1 MNRFVSLIVLL
12 AMFCGDCFSMNVDQY
27 SNDSV
32 AKEAPKI
39 IEVTSGEKVFRDG
52 YTYLYDYKFDVRYT
66 GCEYVTVGV
75 EQEYSSY
82 YNVYHFYGPDTAH
95 VYVKN
100 LYANNR
106 VWIDISAEN
115 EFGSTKMTI
124 ELPPYNDNA
133 PKIIRVYGD
142 TITSGTIPPTY
153 NYSFMVDY
161 EGADYIQVGVE
172 QEFSYD
178 YSTFCVFEPKT
189 AHVTVKD
196 IQKREKAWIDISAEN
211 EFGSTKMTIELP
223 PYGNSESNGIEEVEV
238 GKDESVAKIAVYS
251 VNGTFIANIHD
262 ISELSNLN
270 RKIVILKYM
279 DAENKVIKTKTIK
292 Q

>member
-12 AMFCGDCFSMNVDQY
+12 AMFCVNCFSMNVSQY
-27 SNDSV
+27 SDDGFV
-32 AKEAPKI
+32 EGAP
-39 IEVTSGEKVFRDG
+39 R
-52 YTYLYDYKFDVRYT
+52 
-66 GCEYVTVGV
+66 
-75 EQEYSSY
+75 
-82 YNVYHFYGPDTAH
+82 
-95 VYVKN
+95 
-100 LYANNR
+100 
-106 VWIDISAEN
+106 
-115 EFGSTKMTI
+115 
-124 ELPPYNDNA
+124 
-133 PKIIRVYGD
+133 IIRVYGD
-142 TITSGTIPPTY
+142 TITSGTIPPAY
-153 NYSFMVDY
+153 NYSFVVDY

-178 YSTFCVFEPKT
+178 YSTFCVFEPKI

-196 IQKREKAWIDISAEN
+196 IQKRGKAWIDISAEN

-223 PYGNSESNGIEEVEV
+223 PYGNSESDGIEDVEV
-238 GKDESVAKIAVYS
+238 RKDESVARIAVYS

-279 DAENKVIKTKTIK
+279 NAENKVIKTNTIK